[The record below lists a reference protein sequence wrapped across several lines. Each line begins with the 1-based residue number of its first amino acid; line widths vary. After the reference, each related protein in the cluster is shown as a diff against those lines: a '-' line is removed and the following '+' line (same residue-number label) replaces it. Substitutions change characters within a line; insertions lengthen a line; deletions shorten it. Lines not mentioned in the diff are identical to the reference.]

1 MGLINL
7 VYVSLSQGDMTDDE
21 LKDILKVAREHNGG
35 KNITGM
41 LLYRDGYFIQA
52 LEGEAADVD
61 ALYAK
66 IQKDPRH
73 HHVLTVFRNTIE
85 KRIFDNWAMGF
96 NHIEE
101 IDPDKMPGFTDFMEK
116 QNDHKFFMAHPGRA
130 VQLLEHFRDHTY
142 F

>member
-1 MGLINL
+1 MALINL
-7 VYVSLSQGDMTDDE
+7 VYVSLSARDMTDAE
-21 LKDILKVAREHNGG
+21 LQEILAVARAHNTT
-35 KNITGM
+35 KDITGM

-52 LEGEAADVD
+52 LEGEETEVD
-61 ALYAK
+61 TLYTK

-73 HHVLTVFRNTIE
+73 HHILTVFRNPIE
-85 KRIFDNWAMGF
+85 KRVFNSWAMGF
-96 NHIEE
+96 NHIAD

-116 QNDHKFFMAHPGRA
+116 QNDHKFFTEHPGRA